1 MQVDLF
7 RAVTDPSVL
16 VRSLWLAWLMTW
28 WAAAFWSTRAVGR
41 PALGS
46 QLTFRAFVIAGAVLL
61 FGMNSGGRAAGAI
74 LWRPGAIASA
84 AFVAVTIA
92 GFAFTWWARLTIG
105 TLWSSGVTRKADHRI
120 VDNGPYG
127 LVRHPIYTGLIL
139 AAFATAFVPLTPLTL
154 AGAALITVGFYLKA
168 RVEEGFLRAELGP
181 EAYDAYAS
189 RVPMLVP
196 RVQ

>member
-1 MQVDLF
+1 MNGQAIDAATAIRWVWF
-7 RAVTDPSVL
+7 
-16 VRSLWLAWLMTW
+16 AWLVTW

-46 QLTFRAFVIAGAVLL
+46 QLTFRPFVIAGSVLL
-61 FGMNSGGRAAGAI
+61 FGLNSGGHAAGEI
-74 LWRPGAIASA
+74 LWRPDAIASA
-84 AFVAVTIA
+84 PFFAVTIA

-105 TLWSSGVTRKADHRI
+105 KLWSSSVTRKADHRI
-120 VDNGPYG
+120 IESGPYG
-127 LVRHPIYTGLIL
+127 LVRHPIYTGLIV

-154 AGAALITVGFYLKA
+154 AGAALITVGFYLKG
-168 RVEEGFLRAELGP
+168 RLEEGFLRAELGP
-181 EAYDAYAS
+181 EAYDAYAR

>member
-1 MQVDLF
+1 VQVDLF

-28 WAAAFWSTRAVGR
+28 WAAAFWSTRAVG
-41 PALGS
+41 
-46 QLTFRAFVIAGAVLL
+46 
-61 FGMNSGGRAAGAI
+61 
-74 LWRPGAIASA
+74 RPGAIASA